1 MKNDTKRL
9 VTLAML
15 VSVAMILSYLE
26 SLVPPL
32 VAIPGV
38 KLGLSNV
45 ATLFALLLLGPLA
58 AVSVSLVRV
67 FLSALLFG
75 NAMALIFSLSGAC
88 LSLLV
93 MIIFSRTKF
102 FSPVG
107 ISIIG
112 AVAHN
117 AGQIIAAAIVL
128 KTSAIVYYL
137 APLVVSGTLA
147 GTVIGTASGLL
158 AKRLEKILKL
168 GREDMGKSK
177 Y

>member
-1 MKNDTKRL
+1 MKTDTKRL

-15 VSVAMILSYLE
+15 VSVAMILSYIE
-26 SLVPPL
+26 SLLPPL
-32 VAIPGV
+32 AAIPGV

-45 ATLFALLLLGPLA
+45 ATLFALLTLGPLA
-58 AVSVSLVRV
+58 AISVSLVRV

-75 NAMALIFSLSGAC
+75 NAMALIFSLFGAA
-88 LSLLV
+88 LSLIV
-93 MIIFSRTKF
+93 MILFSRLKI

-107 ISIIG
+107 ISILG

-117 AGQIIAAAIVL
+117 AGQIIAAMIVL

-147 GTVIGTASGLL
+147 GIVIGIVSGLL
-158 AKRLEKILKL
+158 SKRLGSILKL
-168 GREDMGKSK
+168 EQ
-177 Y
+177 